1 LDSRNKESMSEAL
14 SDLVILGETT
24 SYLSAPNEAL
34 MSQKAQTIQA
44 FHARFPLNTSVM
56 IVPTAA
62 QIDQDKLPPFA
73 PGAFEQQTID
83 SFYSQL
89 PEDIH
94 ALDVGKT
101 LEKNQNKYQYY
112 KTDHHWT
119 SLGAYHA
126 AKQFLK
132 SQGMEIAY
140 SDYERMPVS
149 NSFRGTLESK
159 TGSVF
164 LKDTIDIYVAK
175 NNPDYLVTYNNDG
188 NPVPTIYDDE
198 ALHRK
203 DQYEVFFGGNDSLV
217 QINLNT
223 DSTRH
228 LLIFKD
234 SYANSMIQFL
244 LPYYRSITIV
254 DPRYYYDDITRLI
267 ESDMITDV
275 LFLYNYNSFQTDTS
289 LLDVLN
295 SANHGSEP
303 VHCYWER
310 FCLYKRGKE
319 SRGNGRYASS
329 WFQQRRFSGS

>member
-1 LDSRNKESMSEAL
+1 M
-14 SDLVILGETT
+14 
-24 SYLSAPNEAL
+24 
-34 MSQKAQTIQA
+34 
-44 FHARFPLNTSVM
+44 
-56 IVPTAA
+56 
-62 QIDQDKLPPFA
+62 
-73 PGAFEQQTID
+73 
-83 SFYSQL
+83 
-89 PEDIH
+89 
-94 ALDVGKT
+94 GKT

-295 SANHGSEP
+295 SAIQTAN
-303 VHCYWER
+303 
-310 FCLYKRGKE
+310 
-319 SRGNGRYASS
+319 
-329 WFQQRRFSGS
+329 Q

>member
-1 LDSRNKESMSEAL
+1 M
-14 SDLVILGETT
+14 
-24 SYLSAPNEAL
+24 
-34 MSQKAQTIQA
+34 
-44 FHARFPLNTSVM
+44 
-56 IVPTAA
+56 
-62 QIDQDKLPPFA
+62 
-73 PGAFEQQTID
+73 
-83 SFYSQL
+83 
-89 PEDIH
+89 
-94 ALDVGKT
+94 
-101 LEKNQNKYQYY
+101 
-112 KTDHHWT
+112 
-119 SLGAYHA
+119 
-126 AKQFLK
+126 
-132 SQGMEIAY
+132 
-140 SDYERMPVS
+140 
-149 NSFRGTLESK
+149 
-159 TGSVF
+159 
-164 LKDTIDIYVAK
+164 KDTIDIYVAK

-295 SANHGSEP
+295 SAIQTAN
-303 VHCYWER
+303 
-310 FCLYKRGKE
+310 
-319 SRGNGRYASS
+319 
-329 WFQQRRFSGS
+329 Q